1 MIVAGGRDPQARE
14 VNSLPLLAPIF
25 LVFEIWQ
32 LVMSER
38 YLGIKLIARGGDPR
52 QMGPSEPVAF
62 LWTSA
67 IVLYGVWT
75 LALML
80 NPINR
85 IEALGIIATTAVAYP
100 VRRNCGLKWILIV
113 LTFEGAVRIVF
124 VFSLVISAWRRL

>member
-1 MIVAGGRDPQARE
+1 MIVPSGRNPQPRG
-14 VNSLPLLAPIF
+14 VNSLPLLAPVF

-38 YLGIKLIARGGDPR
+38 YLGIKHIARGGDPR
-52 QMGPSEPVAF
+52 EMGPSEPVAF
-62 LWTSA
+62 LWTSGIA
-67 IVLYGVWT
+67 LYALWA

-100 VRRNCGLKWILIV
+100 IRRNCGLKWILIV
-113 LTFEGAVRIVF
+113 LTFEGAIRIVF